1 MNWERITEHTIFND
15 AYKDFRL
22 FHLDDTKRIFVVC
35 KNYKKLAEFVDELE
49 KIIRKLKF
57 EGEVV
62 IDKLSYTSNK
72 DRFIS
77 VTFRNGNFIWNT
89 SKPTIGSVN
98 MRCLTSYYFYKHP
111 DLLSNTLMTR
121 EQKDK
126 IRRDIVI

>member
-1 MNWERITEHTIFND
+1 MNWERITEHVIFND

-22 FHLDDTKRIFVVC
+22 YPLEYSKKIFVVC

-49 KIIRKLKF
+49 KLIRKLKF

-62 IDKLSYTSNK
+62 IDKLSYTHNQ

-89 SKPTIGSVN
+89 SRPTIGDVN

-111 DLLSNTLMTR
+111 DLLNNTLMTR

-126 IRRDIVI
+126 IKRDIVI